1 MIIHYFFYQKYS
13 RYSDIFRVFGGYR
26 YTWLA
31 PRVEIFQ
38 ICVSRD
44 YKNAIPGTI
53 VFLDFFVKHF
63 SNYLSL
69 PFKNLFVDD
78 FLKKSYIELKQLY
91 GYKLVR
97 AAKWSERNRC
107 IKQYRRNHKKQHK
120 IFMLKK
126 KWILAWCI

>member
-13 RYSDIFRVFGGYR
+13 RHSDIFRVFGGYR

-63 SNYLSL
+63 SNYFSL

-78 FLKKSYIELKQLY
+78 FLKKSYIEIKQLY

-97 AAKWSERNRC
+97 AAK
-107 IKQYRRNHKKQHK
+107 
-120 IFMLKK
+120 
-126 KWILAWCI
+126 